1 MTLSLPFI
9 FSRILELAIRFKYPL
24 IFWGAVV
31 EGPILTVA
39 SGFLMHQG
47 IFNLLLLYFTLAAGD
62 LVGDVGWYYIGYFFA
77 GPIIKKRGRFLGV
90 TPELFEKVKLIFH
103 KRHSSILFV
112 SKITMGFGMALGTLM
127 AAGAVRIPL
136 RTYVFYNALGELV
149 YVGIL
154 MLLGYYFGYLYNQIA
169 VSFRLLS
176 LFAILVIAGI
186 AVYGFSHYIKTNV
199 LPKL

>member
-1 MTLSLPFI
+1 M
-9 FSRILELAIRFKYPL
+9 FSRVLELAIQFKYPL
-24 IFWGAVV
+24 IFFGAIV

-39 SGFLMHQG
+39 SGFLLHQG
-47 IFNLLLLYFTLAAGD
+47 VFDLLLLYFILATGD

-77 GPIIKKRGRFLGV
+77 EPIIKKHGRFFGV
-90 TPELFEKVKLIFH
+90 TPELFEKVKLVFH
-103 KRHSSILFV
+103 KKHSAILFI

-136 RTYVFYNALGELV
+136 RIYIFYNALGELV

-169 VSFRLLS
+169 ASFRLLS
-176 LFAILVIAGI
+176 LFAVLVFVGVAI
-186 AVYGFSHYIKTNV
+186 YGFSHYMKTR
-199 LPKL
+199 LLKKL